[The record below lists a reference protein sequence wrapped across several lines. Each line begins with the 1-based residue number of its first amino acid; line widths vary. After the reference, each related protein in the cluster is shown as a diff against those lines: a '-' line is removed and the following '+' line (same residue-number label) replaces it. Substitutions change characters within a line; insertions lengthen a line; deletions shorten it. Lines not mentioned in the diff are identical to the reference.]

1 MPVSETARR
10 ALYAPESEEVFLVLL
25 TIDHDGL
32 SQPIRVVNN
41 LEQVNSRG
49 EEFIAFPFSISL
61 PDDKEESPPRARLA
75 IDNVTREIGQAVRQM
90 TGPARVTLEVI
101 MASAPDTVEASWPGF
116 LLRNVVYDVSTVQ
129 GDLTVEDL
137 TREPYPARRFNP
149 GSFPGIF

>member
-49 EEFIAFPFSISL
+49 QEFIAFPFSISL

-75 IDNVTREIGQAVRQM
+75 IDNVTREIGQAIRQIV
-90 TGPARVTLEVI
+90 GPPRVTIEVV
-101 MASAPDTVEASWPGF
+101 MASAPDTVEASFPNF
-116 LLRNVVYDVSTVQ
+116 LLRNVTYDAATVS
-129 GDLTVEDL
+129 GELMVEDL
-137 TREPYPARRFNP
+137 TREPVPSRRFTP
-149 GSFPGIF
+149 GRFPGIF

>member
-25 TIDHDGL
+25 TIDHDSL

-41 LEQVNSRG
+41 LEPITSRG
-49 EEFIAFPFSISL
+49 EEYVAFPFAPIL
-61 PDDKEESPPRARLA
+61 PFDKEEAPPQAQLA
-75 IDNVTREIGQAVRQM
+75 IDNVSREIGQAVRQM

-101 MASAPDTVEASWPGF
+101 MASAPDTVEMTWSSF
-116 LLRNVVYDVSTVQ
+116 LLRNVVFDVAAVQ
-129 GDLTVEDL
+129 GQLMVEDL